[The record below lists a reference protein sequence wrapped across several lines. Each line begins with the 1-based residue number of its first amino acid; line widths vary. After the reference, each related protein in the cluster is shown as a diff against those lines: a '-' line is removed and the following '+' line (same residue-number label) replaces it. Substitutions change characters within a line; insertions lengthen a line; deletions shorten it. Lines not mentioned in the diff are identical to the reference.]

1 MNTKGLIRAD
11 VALKKLLGT
20 VKFGT
25 MLNAIRV
32 TDEYTQVQYAKMLKI
47 SRQELCN
54 IEKNRKVVSVE
65 RAVEFAKKLGYSP
78 RVFAKYALQDQ
89 LDRAGIKGE
98 VVIKD
103 VA

>member
-1 MNTKGLIRAD
+1 
-11 VALKKLLGT
+11 
-20 VKFGT
+20 

-32 TDEYTQVQYAKMLKI
+32 TDEYTQIQYAKKLKI

-54 IEKNRKVVSVE
+54 IEKNRKIVSVE
-65 RAVEFAKKLGYSP
+65 RAVKFAKKLGYSP
-78 RVFAKYALQDQ
+78 KVFAKYALQDQ

>member
-1 MNTKGLIRAD
+1 MNTKDYVRATD
-11 VALKKLLGT
+11 AIKKLLGT

-32 TDEYTQVQYAKMLKI
+32 TDEFTQVQYAKKLKI

-78 RVFAKYALQDQ
+78 KVFAKYALQDQ

-98 VVIKD
+98 VIIKD

>member
-1 MNTKGLIRAD
+1 MSTKNYVEAGKFLRE
-11 VALKKLLGT
+11 LLGP
-20 VKFGT
+20 VPFGT

-32 TDEYTQVQYAKMLKI
+32 TDEFTQVEYAKKLKI

-54 IEKNRKVVSVE
+54 IEKNRKIVSVE

-78 RVFAKYALQDQ
+78 KVFAKYALQDQ

-98 VVIKD
+98 VVIKE